1 MSSETGFYLKH
12 SIAID
17 IESKMD
23 AVKYALKIAGVEH
36 MTDQVLEKMFG
47 TAKDVAKI
55 LKKFRQKDKQVRKL
69 TGYSVYLGD
78 ININEAFKKEV
89 GTKEYKFEELAK
101 YKGKRWK
108 EMSEEEKEP
117 YRKIARE
124 KNKFRNLSRPIAD
137 NEDSDLSSDEK
148 EKEEEETLDVVDDS
162 LQKEKKK
169 KKVKKTTKKTVK
181 KKQPVKKVV
190 ELSDTD
196 ELSDSDLDL
205 DD

>member
-12 SIAID
+12 SIATD

-23 AVKYALKIAGVEH
+23 AVKFALKIAGVEH

-124 KNKFRNLSRPIAD
+124 KNKHRNLSRPIAD
-137 NEDSDLSSDEK
+137 NEDSDLSGDE
-148 EKEEEETLDVVDDS
+148 EDTLEVVDEP
-162 LQKEKKK
+162 LQ
-169 KKVKKTTKKTVK
+169 KVKKTKKAKKPKKTVK

-190 ELSDTD
+190 TFSDTD
-196 ELSDSDLDL
+196 ELSDSDLDS
-205 DD
+205 DC